1 MSDSLFISAG
11 EFSGDQHGADV
22 AHFLKKSNPSMALF
36 GIGGDALKAAGVS
49 LVEHNNRLAFMGLG
63 EVLRNYSFLKKVM
76 KRTLREVD
84 RRKPKAALLIDYPG
98 FNMRLARA
106 LRRRRI
112 KVYYYISP
120 KFWAWN
126 RRRLKALRATVD
138 QMLVI
143 FPFEVALLQEQ
154 GISATYVG
162 NPLVEQV
169 QRLQAAP
176 REFVPWGEGKRIA
189 LLPGSRK
196 QEVERILPVLVK
208 AAICLEQ
215 RMKCSCVIAVPN
227 PYIAE
232 VIRRMELPSNLK
244 IMIGHTPAV
253 VEQADAAWVAS
264 GTATLEAAL
273 LNTPHVLVYRTG
285 ALTYRFAKAVLDISY
300 VGLVNLLANREVCP
314 ELIQE
319 EAHPEALLDRLLPL
333 VEEGEPRRQM
343 LEGFE
348 SIRTTLGDRPC
359 AVAVAQKVLEA
370 YSAG

>member
-1 MSDSLFISAG
+1 MSNSLFISAG

-22 AHFLKKSNPSMALF
+22 AYLLKKSDPSMTLF
-36 GIGGDALKAAGVS
+36 GLGGDALEEVGVT
-49 LVEHNNRLAFMGLG
+49 LVEHNNQLAFMGLG
-63 EVLRNYSFLKKVM
+63 EVLRNYFFLRKVM
-76 KRTLREVD
+76 KRMLYEVD
-84 RRKPKAALLIDYPG
+84 HRKPKVALLIDYPG

-106 LRRRRI
+106 LKKRGI

-126 RRRLKALRATVD
+126 RRRLEALRATVD

-143 FPFEVALLQEQ
+143 FPFEVALLQEKR
-154 GISATYVG
+154 ISAKYVG

-169 QRLQAAP
+169 QRLKASP
-176 REFVPWGEGKRIA
+176 REFVPWGMGKRIA

-196 QEVERILPVLVK
+196 QEVEQILPVLVE
-208 AAICLEQ
+208 AAILLEQ
-215 RMKCSCVIAVPN
+215 RIQCSCVIAVPSL
-227 PYIAE
+227 YIAE
-232 VIRRMELPSNLK
+232 VIRSMVLPSKLK

-253 VEQADAAWVAS
+253 VEQADAAWIVS

-285 ALTYRFAKAVLDISY
+285 VLTYWFAKAVLDISY

-314 ELIQE
+314 ELLQE
-319 EAHPEALLDRLLPL
+319 EAHPEALVDQLLPL
-333 VEEGEPRRQM
+333 LEDGVPRRQM

-348 SIRTTLGDRPC
+348 LIRTILGDRQC
-359 AVAVAQKVLEA
+359 AAAVTQQVLEA

>member
-1 MSDSLFISAG
+1 MSDYVFISAG

-22 AHFLKKSNPSMALF
+22 ADLLKKSNPSLALF
-36 GIGGDALKAAGVS
+36 GIGGDALEAIGVK
-49 LVEHNNRLAFMGLG
+49 LIEHNNQLAFMGLG
-63 EVLRNYSFLKKVM
+63 EVLRNYFFLKKVM
-76 KRTLREVD
+76 KRALSEVD
-84 RRKPKAALLIDYPG
+84 RRKPEAALLIDYPG

-106 LRRRRI
+106 LKKRGI

-126 RRRLKALRATVD
+126 RRRLKALRANVD

-143 FPFEVALLQEQ
+143 FPFETALLQEHS
-154 GISATYVG
+154 ISARYVG

-169 QRLQAAP
+169 QRVLAAP

-196 QEVERILPVLVK
+196 QEVERILPVLVE
-208 AAICLEQ
+208 AAILIGQ
-215 RMKCSCVIAVPN
+215 RIKCSCVIAVPSL
-227 PYIAE
+227 YIADI
-232 VIRRMELPSNLK
+232 IRKMDLPSEIK
-244 IMIGHTPAV
+244 IIIGHTPAV
-253 VEQADAAWVAS
+253 VEQADAAWIAS

-300 VGLVNLLANREVCP
+300 VGLVNLLVNREVCP

-333 VEEGEPRRQM
+333 LEEGAPRRQM
-343 LEGFE
+343 LEGFAL
-348 SIRTTLGDRPC
+348 IRSTLGDQPC
-359 AVAVAQKVLEA
+359 AAAVAQQVLEA

>member
-22 AHFLKKSNPSMALF
+22 ARLLKKSEPSMALF
-36 GIGGDALKAAGVS
+36 GLGGDALKAAGVT

-63 EVLRNYSFLKKVM
+63 EVMRNYYFLKKVM
-76 KRTLREVD
+76 KRILNEVD
-84 RRKPKAALLIDYPG
+84 LRKPEAALLIDYPG

-106 LRRRRI
+106 LKKRGI

-154 GISATYVG
+154 SISARYVG

-169 QRLQAAP
+169 QRAQAAP
-176 REFVPWGEGKRIA
+176 REFVPWDEGKRIA

-196 QEVERILPVLVK
+196 QEVERILPVLAE
-208 AAICLEQ
+208 AAIRIE
-215 RMKCSCVIAVPN
+215 RRIKCTCVIAVPSL
-227 PYIAE
+227 YIAE
-232 VIRRMELPSNLK
+232 VIHRMDLPGEIK

-300 VGLVNLLANREVCP
+300 VGLVNLLANHEVCP

-319 EAHPEALLDRLLPL
+319 EAYPEALIDRLLPL
-333 VEEGEPRRQM
+333 LEEGAPRRQM

-348 SIRTTLGDRPC
+348 LIRETLGDQPC
-359 AVAVAQKVLEA
+359 AITVAQQVLKA